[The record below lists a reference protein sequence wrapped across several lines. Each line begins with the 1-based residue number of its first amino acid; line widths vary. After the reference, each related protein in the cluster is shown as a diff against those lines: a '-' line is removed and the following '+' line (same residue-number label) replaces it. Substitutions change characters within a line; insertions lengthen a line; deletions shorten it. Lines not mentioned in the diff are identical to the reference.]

1 VAIAMVMKSL
11 EPGKYAAHQQFETI
25 RKLRAAYSNAFMAS
39 LAGTNSL
46 RTVGGDRA
54 KYFLTVS
61 PTQSL
66 FFGQF
71 SRGCLCHMGQIVK
84 QDLAPPNTVII
95 PLLGRFKG
103 ETGKRYHLTPLAAVT
118 SSGIQVKLWVKRLVD
133 IKTSRGY
140 ARGLLF
146 GDDHG
151 VVIKAKTIEMELM
164 ERLQGIKDAE
174 PGLIPTDLDVYED
187 LA

>member
-1 VAIAMVMKSL
+1 MLGRRDQALIGMLGAYVVIAFCGSFWGNEV
-11 EPGKYAAHQQFETI
+11 F
-25 RKLRAAYSNAFMAS
+25 
-39 LAGTNSL
+39 LADMHGA
-46 RTVGGDRA
+46 A
-54 KYFLTVS
+54 KYLMA
-61 PTQSL
+61 
-66 FFGQF
+66 
-71 SRGCLCHMGQIVK
+71 R
-84 QDLAPPNTVII
+84 DLPPNTVII

-174 PGLIPTDLDVYED
+174 PGLIPTDLDVYD
-187 LA
+187 DFGISWSFRRGATLTART

>member
-1 VAIAMVMKSL
+1 MKSL

-84 QDLAPPNTVII
+84 QDLAI
-95 PLLGRFKG
+95 PLPVV
-103 ETGKRYHLTPLAAVT
+103 HA
-118 SSGIQVKLWVKRLVD
+118 
-133 IKTSRGY
+133 
-140 ARGLLF
+140 LLSTLES
-146 GDDHG
+146 D
-151 VVIKAKTIEMELM
+151 
-164 ERLQGIKDAE
+164 
-174 PGLIPTDLDVYED
+174 
-187 LA
+187 